1 MNKLKTLFFM
11 LSSILC
17 FLISNTN
24 AENLK
29 TKDIKI
35 DNTDDFYVGEEIK
48 PLTKEM
54 SPKEQI
60 EVNAYNYD
68 IVSGKQPLPE
78 LDCSSPNLK
87 QQVENFIFSDLNK
100 ENTNSVIEK
109 RNRILSVR
117 NLSHFIDASDEK
129 IDADK
134 DFLAAAS
141 LAYLKI
147 NRQREI
153 YKVCKSLNNKYNK
166 LKNLYIIIYPY
177 LQYYKVVVTNLVV
190 TTDDIDKATFIY
202 NW

>member
-1 MNKLKTLFFM
+1 MNKIKTLFLM
-11 LSSILC
+11 LCSISC
-17 FLISNTN
+17 FLINDVN
-24 AENLK
+24 AENMENANV
-29 TKDIKI
+29 DA
-35 DNTDDFYVGEEIK
+35 DSTDAFYAGEEIV

-54 SPKEQI
+54 SQEEQV
-60 EVNAYNYD
+60 EVNTYNYD
-68 IVSGKQPLPE
+68 LVSGEQPLPE
-78 LDCSSPNLK
+78 LDCYSPNLK
-87 QQVENFIFSDLNK
+87 KQVEDFIYADLNK
-100 ENTNSVIEK
+100 ESTNSAIE
-109 RNRILSVR
+109 RRSRILSVR

-153 YKVCKSLNNKYNK
+153 YKICKSSNNESNK

-190 TTDDIDKATFIY
+190 TTNDIDRATFIY